1 MDFVH
6 KPVLL
11 DECLEGLLIKPN
23 GVYLDGTLGGAG
35 HSLEIAKLL
44 NEQGM
49 LIGIDRDL
57 EAIDASSKRLKDV
70 LPKVRLVNDNYRN
83 IKDVLRG
90 LNVSGVDG
98 ILLDLGVSS
107 YQLDNPERGFSY
119 RYDSFLD
126 MRMNTNDELTAFD
139 VVNSYTKE
147 ELVRVFRDY
156 GEEKWADR
164 IAGFIIDERAKRQI
178 RTTFELVDIIK
189 AAIPKSARI
198 DGGHPA
204 KRVFQA
210 IRIEVNQEISLL
222 TSAVDDAIDCLNPG
236 GRICIITF
244 HSLEDRIVK
253 DVFIDAAKD
262 CICPP
267 DFPKCV
273 CNKRKRVKILT
284 KKPILPTEDEIEINQ
299 RAHSAKLRIAE
310 KMSEC

>member
-1 MDFVH
+1 
-6 KPVLL
+6 
-11 DECLEGLLIKPN
+11 
-23 GVYLDGTLGGAG
+23 
-35 HSLEIAKLL
+35 
-44 NEQGM
+44 
-49 LIGIDRDL
+49 
-57 EAIDASSKRLKDV
+57 
-70 LPKVRLVNDNYRN
+70 
-83 IKDVLRG
+83 
-90 LNVSGVDG
+90 
-98 ILLDLGVSS
+98 
-107 YQLDNPERGFSY
+107 
-119 RYDSFLD
+119 
-126 MRMNTNDELTAFD
+126 MNTNDKLTAFD
-139 VVNSYTKE
+139 VVNSYTKD
-147 ELVRVFRDY
+147 ELVRIFRDY

-164 IAGFIIDERAKRQI
+164 IAEFILNERAKRQI

-222 TSAVDDAIDCLNPG
+222 TNAVSDAIDCLNPG

-244 HSLEDRIVK
+244 HSLDDRIVK